1 MNNRITLPKTELSV
15 HPLCLGGNVFG
26 WSADES
32 ESFAVLDAYVEAG
45 GNFIDTADVYSE
57 WKPGNTGGESERII
71 GKWMK
76 ARGNRSQMVIA
87 TKVAKL
93 STRPGLS
100 AANIRSAA
108 EDSLARLQTDYI
120 DLYYAHEDDTK
131 IPLTQTLEAF
141 NALVVDSKVRYI
153 AASNYSAARL
163 REAIHISQTYNWAS
177 YVALQNHYNLLER
190 KEFESD
196 VAPALSSMG
205 ISALPYFGLA
215 RGFLSGKY
223 AAGAK
228 IDSVRADGVSE
239 YQNERGYAAVA
250 RLEEL
255 AKAHNAPVSAIA
267 LAWLRAQ
274 SVVSTPI
281 ASARTVDQLKEIVRV
296 VNLTSDEVES
306 LSAITA

>member
-15 HPLCLGGNVFG
+15 HQLCLGGNVFG

-57 WKPGNTGGESERII
+57 WKPSNTGGESERII

-100 AANIRSAA
+100 AANIRAAA
-108 EDSLARLQTDYI
+108 EDSLSRLQTDYI

-141 NALVVDSKVRYI
+141 NALVVDGKVRYI

>member
-281 ASARTVDQLKEIVRV
+281 ASARTVDQLKEIVRD

>member
-15 HPLCLGGNVFG
+15 HQLCLGGNVFG

-57 WKPGNTGGESERII
+57 WKPSNTGGESERII

-100 AANIRSAA
+100 AANIRAAA
-108 EDSLARLQTDYI
+108 EDSLSRLQTDYI

>member
-57 WKPGNTGGESERII
+57 WKPSNTGGESERII

-93 STRPGLS
+93 STHPGLS
-100 AANIRSAA
+100 AANIRAAA
-108 EDSLARLQTDYI
+108 EDSLSRLQTDYI

-141 NALVVDSKVRYI
+141 NALVVDGKVRYI